1 MTGKPLGPAFRHENQ
16 VWIVAFSRD
25 GFSALTGGEEETA
38 HLWTVPP
45 FNNRTI
51 EDLETSIEAATGMLL
66 LEDGTLHILDASD
79 CDERRAKLAA
89 GAAAGVGL

>member
-25 GFSALTGGEEETA
+25 GFSALIGGEETA
-38 HLWTVPP
+38 YLWSVPP
-45 FNNRTI
+45 FNNQTI

-66 LEDGTLHILDASD
+66 FEDGSLLILDSSD
-79 CDERRAKLAA
+79 WDERREKMAA
-89 GAAAGVGL
+89 GAAAGVG

>member
-25 GFSALTGGEEETA
+25 GFSALIGDEEEMA

-51 EDLETSIEAATGMLL
+51 KDLETSIEAATGMLL
-66 LEDGTLHILDASD
+66 FEDGSLLILDSSD
-79 CDERRAKLAA
+79 WDERREKMAA
-89 GAAAGVGL
+89 GAAAGVG

>member
-1 MTGKPLGPAFRHENQ
+1 VDAGWRRWWTHVR
-16 VWIVAFSRD
+16 R
-25 GFSALTGGEEETA
+25 A

-66 LEDGTLHILDASD
+66 LEYGTLPILDDASD
-79 CDERRAKLAA
+79 WDERRAKMAA

>member
-51 EDLETSIEAATGMLL
+51 KDLETSIEAATGMQL
-66 LEDGTLHILDASD
+66 LEDGTLHILEASEL
-79 CDERRAKLAA
+79 DERRARMSA
-89 GAAAGVGL
+89 GAAAASSL

>member
-38 HLWTVPP
+38 HLWTVSP

-79 CDERRAKLAA
+79 WDERRAKMAA